1 LTSLKFFVKLY
12 ESLKFFIF
20 TTKGGTKVY
29 NVAIFDLNNISD
41 LDKDIVSELKS
52 HKQNKEDSQIISL
65 FKIKDNLNVDE
76 VIVGLARRY
85 NLKKTRS

>member
-1 LTSLKFFVKLY
+1 M
-12 ESLKFFIF
+12 
-20 TTKGGTKVY
+20 Y